1 MLFPSENGIYRENS
15 RAHCGWCHFYLFFL
29 WSPGSDDVL
38 GPLDV
43 ALPSFLLKEA
53 FLYLAMKNIFLK
65 QKYWFLNKMTQTA
78 DVLML

>member
-1 MLFPSENGIYRENS
+1 MVSTGRMAELTVVVVTFT
-15 RAHCGWCHFYLFFL
+15 FFFL
-29 WSPGSDDVL
+29 WSPGPDDVL

-65 QKYWFLNKMTQTA
+65 QKY
-78 DVLML
+78 

>member
-1 MLFPSENGIYRENS
+1 MLFPIENGVYWENG
-15 RAHCGWCHFYLFFL
+15 RTHCGCCHFYFFFL
-29 WSPGSDDVL
+29 WSPGPDDVL

-65 QKYWFLNKMTQTA
+65 QKYWFLNKMTQTI

>member
-1 MLFPSENGIYRENS
+1 MASTGRIAELIVVGVTFI
-15 RAHCGWCHFYLFFL
+15 FFFFL